1 MQISWCQIQSSFFST
16 TQEIGLPNWKHHHK
30 CNTIGYHHTST
41 ICWGVL
47 YYVGAASNTDTS
59 SPPSEIS
66 FTIGEDS
73 PMQHRHCLSPPK
85 IPAVLSH
92 MKFKHLLHDKLW
104 WIAGFR
110 RTVDDDG
117 GVTPAVFRMR
127 NIVQLYIF
135 IQLLLASWCSSTDTF
150 ALVDGVLRGGG
161 KDTVARS
168 SAFRNKDHPEWVQF
182 FIRQWT
188 LFPLALTLVRRLSI
202 KLLFILC
209 NYIQNSKIT

>member
-1 MQISWCQIQSSFFST
+1 MILKYSCVQKRSFYLKSHLNQQESKLLQISWCQIQSSFFST

-92 MKFKHLLHDKLW
+92 MKFKHLLHDKL
-104 WIAGFR
+104 
-110 RTVDDDG
+110 
-117 GVTPAVFRMR
+117 
-127 NIVQLYIF
+127 
-135 IQLLLASWCSSTDTF
+135 
-150 ALVDGVLRGGG
+150 
-161 KDTVARS
+161 
-168 SAFRNKDHPEWVQF
+168 
-182 FIRQWT
+182 
-188 LFPLALTLVRRLSI
+188 
-202 KLLFILC
+202 
-209 NYIQNSKIT
+209 